1 MIRLAD
7 IEAKVRELAAENPE
21 HVYAFPAGSMA
32 CYNVWED
39 EDGELVGSCIVGKA
53 IVALGIDP
61 ELFIERDVQ
70 ATSVHNTLRAFEAE
84 LDMIYGPEAEW
95 LQNVQAFQD
104 QQIPWAGAVAEA
116 DDQ

>member
-7 IEAKVRELAAENPE
+7 IAAKVRELAAENPE
-21 HVYAFPAGSMA
+21 HVYVFPSGTA

-53 IVALGIDP
+53 LVALGIDP

-70 ATSVHNTLRAFEAE
+70 ATSVHNTLRAFEA
-84 LDMIYGPEAEW
+84 DIDWVYGPDAEW

-104 QQIPWAGAVAEA
+104 QQLPWGKAIEEA